1 MVENLFDK
9 FTLGNSD
16 YGKMSVKA
24 GLPINMGMTSYGQQ
38 CLACMLQ

>member
-16 YGKMSVKA
+16 YGKRSVKA
-24 GLPINMGMTSYGQQ
+24 GLPMNTEVTSYGQQ
-38 CLACMLQ
+38 CLACILQ